1 MAKFKINLVGDTAEQ
16 EVSVNFTPKLKKTF
30 NSNVLSTLIAGFTL
44 ALQEILEPVPLLR
57 PATPEE
63 VEAKTYIFQNEQTDN
78 ALYNVRKNLRNRIEQ
93 EFVLIMHNLFP
104 DVEYIEQTI
113 LYHQEQSMTRTE
125 EETKEI
131 IAEIEKIKERLVNT
145 LGKEGVDRDGDDP
158 TPPTSEEE

>member
-1 MAKFKINLVGDTAEQ
+1 MAKFKINLVGDTTEQ

-63 VEAKTYIFQNEQTDN
+63 IEAKTYIFKDEKTDN

-93 EFVLIMHNLFP
+93 EFVTIMHNLFP
-104 DVEYIEQTI
+104 DVEYIEQTV

-145 LGKEGVDRDGDDP
+145 LGVDNDGDRVL
-158 TPPTSEEE
+158 PTSEEE

>member
-16 EVSVNFTPKLKKTF
+16 EVSVKFTPKLKETF
-30 NSNVLSTLIAGFTL
+30 NSDVLNTLIAGFTL
-44 ALQEILEPVPLLR
+44 ALQKILEPIPLLR

-63 VEAKTYIFQNEQTDN
+63 IEAKTYIFQNERTDN
-78 ALYNVRKNLRNRIEQ
+78 ALYNARKNLRNRIEQ
-93 EFVLIMHNLFP
+93 EFVTIMHNMFP

-145 LGKEGVDRDGDDP
+145 LGKEKEKEGVVQCTQDP
-158 TPPTSEEE
+158 A

>member
-1 MAKFKINLVGDTAEQ
+1 MAKVRINLVGDTAEQ
-16 EVSVNFTPKLKKTF
+16 EVSVKFTPKLKETF

-63 VEAKTYIFQNEQTDN
+63 IEAKTYIFQNEQTDN
-78 ALYNVRKNLRNRIEQ
+78 ALYNARKNLRNRIEQ
-93 EFVLIMHNLFP
+93 EFVTIMHNLFP

-131 IAEIEKIKERLVNT
+131 IAEIEKIKERLANT
-145 LGKEGVDRDGDDP
+145 LGKEKEKEGVVQCAQDS
-158 TPPTSEEE
+158 T